1 MRRPRLGDRGSLTP
15 FIIGVFIIGLLVVG
29 TVTDI
34 AVLQLD
40 RQALQAQADSAAL
53 AAAQGADL
61 DSIYARDVTTY
72 VPIDSALAKQRAQ
85 TILAGHPARLTNFRL
100 EAVATDGRT
109 VYVQLSARVSPP
121 FLRLLHAQVRID
133 ARARATSI
141 VQ

>member
-1 MRRPRLGDRGSLTP
+1 MRRLKAGDRGSLTP
-15 FIIGVFIIGLLVVG
+15 FIIGIFVVGLLVIG

-34 AVLQLD
+34 AVFQLD

-53 AAAQGADL
+53 AAAQAADL
-61 DSIYARDVTTY
+61 DSIYSRGVTTY
-72 VPIDSALAKQRAQ
+72 VPIDAALAKQRAQ
-85 TILAGHPARLTNFRL
+85 TIVAGHPVRLTNFRI
-100 EAVATDGRT
+100 EAVTTDGRT
-109 VYVQLSARVSPP
+109 VYVQLSARISPP